1 MLHHLSVSTSHKVMR
16 NTRSTPFSEI
26 LSNIFYCEIV
36 MLCNYMLFK
45 KNYIEYFFCE
55 NT

>member
-1 MLHHLSVSTSHKVMR
+1 MMYILWQVIKYNKKIMLYDLSVSTSDKVMR

-36 MLCNYMLFK
+36 ML
-45 KNYIEYFFCE
+45 
-55 NT
+55 